1 VTSGANVPKGT
12 DRIAPARG
20 SRERPATGRPTLV
33 PEAYLAAMAIEHGC
47 EWITTDRGFARFPGL
62 KWRSPLDPTA

>member
-1 VTSGANVPKGT
+1 
-12 DRIAPARG
+12 
-20 SRERPATGRPTLV
+20 
-33 PEAYLAAMAIEHGC
+33 MEHGC